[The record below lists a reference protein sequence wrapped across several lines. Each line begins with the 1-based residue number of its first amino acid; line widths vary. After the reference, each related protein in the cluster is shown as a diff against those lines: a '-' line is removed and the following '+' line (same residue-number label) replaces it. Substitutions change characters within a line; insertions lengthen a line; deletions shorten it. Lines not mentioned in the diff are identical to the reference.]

1 MGLLSG
7 DAATQA
13 VAAGQAQRLVGSK
26 LAFSAVTELARQ
38 PDGSGRRQ
46 ALDLVTARKRYPAQL
61 ATLTSAPKPWASFD
75 LTRPLIMGI
84 VNVTPDSFSDGG
96 DHSDAEGAIAFAEE
110 LLAAGADILDVGG
123 ELTRPG
129 SGAGRGGGEN
139 PRVNP
144 GLRQPAR
151 KSADAA

>member
-75 LTRPLIMGI
+75 LTRPLIIGI
-84 VNVTPDSFSDGG
+84 VNLTPDSFSDGG
-96 DHSDAEGAIAFAEE
+96 DHSDAEGAICSAEE
-110 LLAAGADILDVGG
+110 LLAAGAHILDCSRRRGPAELAPSSAG
-123 ELTRPG
+123 EG
-129 SGAGRGGGEN
+129 N
-139 PRVNP
+139 PRP
-144 GLRQPAR
+144 TPPLP
-151 KSADAA
+151 